1 MEHEEKIRI
10 LLSMQEHP
18 ERYSDKQIQ
27 QMLDDDSEL
36 AELLEQVAWTKQ
48 AFVKQEAD
56 EEVVPVEEEWRKF
69 SANHAEELDAIVRDN
84 ESGAKTAFIRRLT
97 GLFPSKFVA
106 SFVGVLVTASL
117 AFAAIH
123 IVRMA
128 SINRQAVQTEQHVS
142 SHPNDI
148 LPTDTIKSDTVITA
162 QPIVFDNVPLEK
174 MLAQIATQYQKG
186 VEFNNDEARH
196 LRFYFVWKPNE
207 GLEVTLH
214 RLNLFESI
222 TIELKDN
229 KLVVE

>member
-1 MEHEEKIRI
+1 MEHEERIRI

-18 ERYSDKQIQ
+18 ELYSDKQIQ

-56 EEVVPVEEEWRKF
+56 EEIVPVEEEWRKF
-69 SANHAEELDAIVRDN
+69 SASHAEELDAIVRGN
-84 ESGAKTAFIRRLT
+84 ESGAKTAFIRYLT
-97 GLFPSKFVA
+97 GIIPSKFVA

-148 LPTDTIKSDTVITA
+148 LPTDTLKSDTVITT
-162 QPIVFDNVPLEK
+162 QSIVFDNVPLEK
-174 MLAQIATQYQKG
+174 MLAQIATQYQKE
-186 VEFNNDEARH
+186 VDFQKDDARN
-196 LRFYFVWKPNE
+196 LRLYFVWKPNE

-229 KLVVE
+229 MIVVE

>member
-1 MEHEEKIRI
+1 MEHEERIRI

-56 EEVVPVEEEWRKF
+56 EEVVPVEEEWQKF

-148 LPTDTIKSDTVITA
+148 LPTDTIKSDTVTTA
-162 QPIVFDNVPLEK
+162 QSIVFDNVPLEK

-229 KLVVE
+229 MIVVE

>member
-1 MEHEEKIRI
+1 
-10 LLSMQEHP
+10 MQEHP
-18 ERYSDKQIQ
+18 ELYSDKQIQ
-27 QMLDDDSEL
+27 QMLDDDLEL

-56 EEVVPVEEEWRKF
+56 EEVVPVDEEWRKF
-69 SANHAEELDAIVRDN
+69 RASHAEELDTIVRDN

-117 AFAAIH
+117 TFAAIH

-148 LPTDTIKSDTVITA
+148 LPTDTLKSDTVTTT
-162 QPIVFDNVPLEK
+162 QSIVFDNVPLEK
-174 MLAQIATQYQKG
+174 MLAQIATQYQKE
-186 VEFNNDEARH
+186 VKFNNDEARH

-229 KLVVE
+229 MIVVE

>member
-1 MEHEEKIRI
+1 MEHKERIRI
-10 LLSMQEHP
+10 LLSMQEHL
-18 ERYSDKQIQ
+18 ERYSDEQIQ

-36 AELLEQVAWTKQ
+36 AELLEQLTLTKQ

-56 EEVVPVEEEWRKF
+56 EEVVPVDEEWRKF
-69 SANHAEELDAIVRDN
+69 RASHAEELDTIVRDN
-84 ESGAKTAFIRRLT
+84 ESGAKTAFIRHLT
-97 GLFPSKFVA
+97 GIIPSKFVA

-123 IVRMA
+123 IVRLS

-148 LPTDTIKSDTVITA
+148 LPTDTLKSDTVITT
-162 QPIVFDNVPLEK
+162 QSIVFDNVPLEK
-174 MLAQIATQYQKG
+174 MLAQIATQYQKE

-229 KLVVE
+229 MIVVE

>member
-1 MEHEEKIRI
+1 MEHEERIRV

-18 ERYSDKQIQ
+18 ERYSDEQIQ
-27 QMLDDDSEL
+27 QMLADDLKL
-36 AELLEQVAWTKQ
+36 AELLEQLALTKQ
-48 AFVKQEAD
+48 TFVKQEAD
-56 EEVVPVEEEWRKF
+56 EEVVPVGEEWQKF
-69 SANHAEELDAIVRDN
+69 SANHAEELDAIGWDN
-84 ESGAKTAFIRRLT
+84 ESGAKTAFIRQLM
-97 GLFPSKFVA
+97 GLFPSRFVA
-106 SFVGVLVTASL
+106 SFVGVLITVSL

-128 SINRQAVQTEQHVS
+128 SNNRQTVQAEQHVS

-162 QPIVFDNVPLEK
+162 QSIVFDNVPLEK

-186 VEFNNDEARH
+186 VEFNNDDARH

-229 KLVVE
+229 MIVVE

>member
-1 MEHEEKIRI
+1 MEHEERIRI

-18 ERYSDKQIQ
+18 ERYSDEQIQ

-36 AELLEQVAWTKQ
+36 AELLEQLTLTKQ

-56 EEVVPVEEEWRKF
+56 EEVVPVDEEWRKF
-69 SANHAEELDAIVRDN
+69 RASHAEELDTIVRDN
-84 ESGAKTAFIRRLT
+84 ESGAKTAFIRHLT
-97 GLFPSKFVA
+97 GIIPSKFVA

-123 IVRMA
+123 IVRLS
-128 SINRQAVQTEQHVS
+128 SINRQAVQKEQHVS

-162 QPIVFDNVPLEK
+162 QSIVFDNVSLEK
-174 MLAQIATQYQKG
+174 MMAQIATQYQKE
-186 VEFNNDEARH
+186 VDFQKDDARP

-229 KLVVE
+229 MIVVE

>member
-1 MEHEEKIRI
+1 MEHEERIRI

-18 ERYSDKQIQ
+18 ERYSDEQIQ
-27 QMLDDDSEL
+27 QMLDDDLEL
-36 AELLEQVAWTKQ
+36 AELLEQVAWVKQ
-48 AFVKQEAD
+48 AFVKQETD
-56 EEVVPVEEEWRKF
+56 EEVIPVEEEWRKF
-69 SANHAEELDAIVRDN
+69 RASHTEELDTIVKDN
-84 ESGAKTAFIRRLT
+84 ESGAKTAFIRHLT
-97 GLFPSKFVA
+97 GIIPSKFVA
-106 SFVGVLVTASL
+106 SFVGVLVTACL

-148 LPTDTIKSDTVITA
+148 LPTDTLKSDTVTTA
-162 QPIVFDNVPLEK
+162 QSIVFDNVPVEK

-186 VEFNNDEARH
+186 VDFNNDEARH

-229 KLVVE
+229 MIVVE

>member
-1 MEHEEKIRI
+1 MEHEERIRI

-18 ERYSDKQIQ
+18 ERYSDEQIQ

-36 AELLEQVAWTKQ
+36 AELLEQLAWTKQ
-48 AFVKQEAD
+48 AFVKQEVN
-56 EEVVPVEEEWRKF
+56 EEIIPVEEEWQKF
-69 SANHAEELDAIVRDN
+69 CACHTEELNAIGR
-84 ESGAKTAFIRRLT
+84 EKEPGAKTSFIKVIT
-97 GLFPSKFVA
+97 GLFPDKFVA
-106 SFVGVLVTASL
+106 SFVGALLTAGM

-128 SINRQAVQTEQHVS
+128 SSNRQAVQKEQLVS
-142 SHPNDI
+142 PHPNDI
-148 LPTDTIKSDTVITA
+148 LPTDTIKSDTVTTA
-162 QPIVFDNVPLEK
+162 QSIVFDNVPLEK
-174 MLAQIATQYQKG
+174 MLVQIATQYQKG

-222 TIELKDN
+222 TIDLKDDMI
-229 KLVVE
+229 VVE

>member
-1 MEHEEKIRI
+1 MEHEERIRI

-27 QMLDDDSEL
+27 QMLDDDLEL
-36 AELLEQVAWTKQ
+36 AELLEQLAWTKQ

-56 EEVVPVEEEWRKF
+56 EEFVPVDEEWRKF
-69 SANHAEELDAIVRDN
+69 RASHAEELDTIVRDN
-84 ESGAKTAFIRRLT
+84 ESGAKTAFIRYLT
-97 GLFPSKFVA
+97 GIIPSKFVA

-123 IVRMA
+123 IVRLS

-148 LPTDTIKSDTVITA
+148 LPTDTLKSDTVTTV
-162 QPIVFDNVPLEK
+162 QSIVFDNVPLEK
-174 MLAQIATQYQKG
+174 MMAQIATQYQKG

-229 KLVVE
+229 MIVVE

>member
-1 MEHEEKIRI
+1 MEHEERIRI

-36 AELLEQVAWTKQ
+36 AELLEQLALTKQ

-56 EEVVPVEEEWRKF
+56 EEVVPVEEDWRKF

-162 QPIVFDNVPLEK
+162 QSIVFDNVPLEK

-229 KLVVE
+229 MIVVE

>member
-1 MEHEEKIRI
+1 MEHEERIRI

-36 AELLEQVAWTKQ
+36 AELLEQLALTKQ
-48 AFVKQEAD
+48 AFVKQEVN
-56 EEVVPVEEEWRKF
+56 EEIIPVEEEWRKF
-69 SANHAEELDAIVRDN
+69 SANHAEELDVIGRDD
-84 ESGAKTAFIRRLT
+84 ESGAKTAFIQQLI

-186 VEFNNDEARH
+186 VEFNNDEARQ

>member
-1 MEHEEKIRI
+1 MEHEERIRI

-18 ERYSDKQIQ
+18 ELYSDEQIQ

-36 AELLEQVAWTKQ
+36 AELLEQLTLTKQ

-56 EEVVPVEEEWRKF
+56 EEVVPVEEEWQKF
-69 SANHAEELDAIVRDN
+69 SANHAEELDAISRDD

-117 AFAAIH
+117 TFAAIH
-123 IVRMA
+123 IVRLS
-128 SINRQAVQTEQHVS
+128 SINRQAVQTERHVS

-148 LPTDTIKSDTVITA
+148 LPTDTLKSDTVTTA
-162 QPIVFDNVPLEK
+162 QSIVFDNVPLEK
-174 MLAQIATQYQKG
+174 MLAQIATQYQKE
-186 VEFNNDEARH
+186 VKFNNDEARH

-229 KLVVE
+229 KIVVE

>member
-1 MEHEEKIRI
+1 MEHEERIRI

-18 ERYSDKQIQ
+18 ERYSDEQIQ

-36 AELLEQVAWTKQ
+36 AELLEQLTLTKQ
-48 AFVKQEAD
+48 AFVKQETD
-56 EEVVPVEEEWRKF
+56 EEVIPVDEEWRNF
-69 SANHAEELDAIVRDN
+69 RASHAEELDAIDRDD
-84 ESGAKTAFIRRLT
+84 ESGAKTAFIRHLM

-106 SFVGVLVTASL
+106 SFVVVLVTASL

-123 IVRMA
+123 IVRLS
-128 SINRQAVQTEQHVS
+128 SINRQAVQTEQQVS

-148 LPTDTIKSDTVITA
+148 LPTDTLKSDTVTTA
-162 QPIVFDNVPLEK
+162 QSIVFDNVPLEK

-186 VEFNNDEARH
+186 VDFNNDEARH

-229 KLVVE
+229 MIVVE

>member
-1 MEHEEKIRI
+1 MEHKERIRI

-36 AELLEQVAWTKQ
+36 AELLEQLTLTKQ

-69 SANHAEELDAIVRDN
+69 RASHAEELDTIVRDN
-84 ESGAKTAFIRRLT
+84 ESGSKTAFIRQLT
-97 GLFPSKFVA
+97 GIIPSKFVA

-123 IVRMA
+123 IVRLS
-128 SINRQAVQTEQHVS
+128 SINRQAVQTEQQVS

-148 LPTDTIKSDTVITA
+148 LPTDTLKSDTVTTA
-162 QPIVFDNVPLEK
+162 QSIVFDNVPLEK

-229 KLVVE
+229 MIVVE

>member
-1 MEHEEKIRI
+1 MEHEERIRI

-27 QMLDDDSEL
+27 QMLDDDLEL
-36 AELLEQVAWTKQ
+36 AELLEQVAWAKQ
-48 AFVKQEAD
+48 AFVKQETD
-56 EEVVPVEEEWRKF
+56 EEVIPVEEEWRKF
-69 SANHAEELDAIVRDN
+69 SANHTEELDTIVRDN
-84 ESGAKTAFIRRLT
+84 ESGAKTAFIRQLT
-97 GLFPSKFVA
+97 GIIPSKFVA

-123 IVRMA
+123 MVRLS

-148 LPTDTIKSDTVITA
+148 LPTDTLKSDTVITT
-162 QPIVFDNVPLEK
+162 QSIVFDNVPLEK

-196 LRFYFVWKPNE
+196 LRLYFVWKPNE

-229 KLVVE
+229 MIVVE

>member
-1 MEHEEKIRI
+1 MEHEERIRI

-18 ERYSDKQIQ
+18 ERYSDEQIQ

-36 AELLEQVAWTKQ
+36 AELLEQLAWTKQ

-56 EEVVPVEEEWRKF
+56 EEVVPVDEEWRKF
-69 SANHAEELDAIVRDN
+69 RASHAEELDTIVRDN
-84 ESGAKTAFIRRLT
+84 ESGAKTAFIRQLM
-97 GLFPSKFVA
+97 GLFPSKYVA

-128 SINRQAVQTEQHVS
+128 SNNRQAVQTEQHVS

-148 LPTDTIKSDTVITA
+148 LPTDTIKSDTVITT
-162 QPIVFDNVPLEK
+162 QSIVFDNVPLEK
-174 MLAQIATQYQKG
+174 MLAQIATQYRKG
-186 VEFNNDEARH
+186 VDFHNDDVRQ

-222 TIELKDN
+222 TIDLKDDMI
-229 KLVVE
+229 VVE

>member
-1 MEHEEKIRI
+1 MEHEECMRI

-18 ERYSDKQIQ
+18 ERYSDEQLQ
-27 QMLDDDSEL
+27 QLLGDDSEL
-36 AELLEQVAWTKQ
+36 AELWKQLALTKQ

-56 EEVVPVEEEWRKF
+56 EEIIPVEEEWRKF
-69 SANHAEELDAIVRDN
+69 SVNHTEELDAIGR
-84 ESGAKTAFIRRLT
+84 EKEPGAKTSFIKGIT
-97 GLFPSKFVA
+97 GLFPDKFVA

-123 IVRMA
+123 IVRLS

-148 LPTDTIKSDTVITA
+148 LPTDTLKSDTVTTA
-162 QPIVFDNVPLEK
+162 QSIVFDNVPLEK
-174 MLAQIATQYQKG
+174 MLAQIATQYQKE
-186 VEFNNDEARH
+186 VKFNNDEARQ

-222 TIELKDN
+222 TIDLKDDMI
-229 KLVVE
+229 VVE

>member
-56 EEVVPVEEEWRKF
+56 EEVVPVEEEWQKF

-148 LPTDTIKSDTVITA
+148 LPTDTIKSDTVTTA
-162 QPIVFDNVPLEK
+162 QSIVFDNVPLEK

-186 VEFNNDEARH
+186 VEFNNDEARQ

>member
-1 MEHEEKIRI
+1 
-10 LLSMQEHP
+10 
-18 ERYSDKQIQ
+18 
-27 QMLDDDSEL
+27 L
-36 AELLEQVAWTKQ
+36 AELLEQVAWAKQ
-48 AFVKQEAD
+48 AFVKQEVD

-69 SANHAEELDAIVRDN
+69 SANNAEELDTIVRDN

-117 AFAAIH
+117 TFAAIH

-148 LPTDTIKSDTVITA
+148 LPTDTLKSDTVITT
-162 QPIVFDNVPLEK
+162 QSIVFDNVPLEK
-174 MLAQIATQYQKG
+174 MLAQIATQYQKE

-229 KLVVE
+229 MIVVE

>member
-1 MEHEEKIRI
+1 MEHEERIRI

-18 ERYSDKQIQ
+18 ERYSDEQIQ

-36 AELLEQVAWTKQ
+36 AELLEQLTLTKQ

-69 SANHAEELDAIVRDN
+69 RASHAEELDTIVRDN
-84 ESGAKTAFIRRLT
+84 ESGAKTAFIRHLT
-97 GLFPSKFVA
+97 GIIPSKFVA

-128 SINRQAVQTEQHVS
+128 SNNRQAVQTEQQVS

-148 LPTDTIKSDTVITA
+148 LPTDTLKSDTVTTA
-162 QPIVFDNVPLEK
+162 QSIVFDNVPLEK

-229 KLVVE
+229 MIVVE

>member
-1 MEHEEKIRI
+1 MEHEERIRI

-18 ERYSDKQIQ
+18 ERYSDEQIQ
-27 QMLDDDSEL
+27 QMLDDDSDL

-69 SANHAEELDAIVRDN
+69 SANHAEELDTIVRDN

-148 LPTDTIKSDTVITA
+148 LPTDTIKSDTVITV

-186 VEFNNDEARH
+186 VEFNNDEARQ

>member
-1 MEHEEKIRI
+1 MEHEERIRI

-18 ERYSDKQIQ
+18 ERYSDEQIQ
-27 QMLDDDSEL
+27 QMLDDDLEL
-36 AELLEQVAWTKQ
+36 AELLEQLALTKQ

-56 EEVVPVEEEWRKF
+56 EEVVPMGEEWRKF
-69 SANHAEELDAIVRDN
+69 SASHAEELDTIVRDN
-84 ESGAKTAFIRRLT
+84 ESGAKTAFIRHLT
-97 GLFPSKFVA
+97 GIIPSKFVA

-148 LPTDTIKSDTVITA
+148 LPTDTLKSDTVTTA
-162 QPIVFDNVPLEK
+162 QSIVFDNVALEK
-174 MLAQIATQYQKG
+174 MLAQIATQYQKE

-229 KLVVE
+229 MIVVE

>member
-1 MEHEEKIRI
+1 M
-10 LLSMQEHP
+10 
-18 ERYSDKQIQ
+18 
-27 QMLDDDSEL
+27 
-36 AELLEQVAWTKQ
+36 
-48 AFVKQEAD
+48 
-56 EEVVPVEEEWRKF
+56 EEEWRKF
-69 SANHAEELDAIVRDN
+69 SASHTEELDAIVRGN
-84 ESGAKTAFIRRLT
+84 ESGAKTAFIRQLT
-97 GLFPSKFVA
+97 GIFPSKYVA

-128 SINRQAVQTEQHVS
+128 SNNRQAVQTEQHVS
-142 SHPNDI
+142 SYPNDI
-148 LPTDTIKSDTVITA
+148 LPTDTLKSDTVTTV
-162 QPIVFDNVPLEK
+162 QSIVFDNVPLEK

-186 VEFNNDEARH
+186 VDFNNDEARH

-229 KLVVE
+229 MIVVE

>member
-1 MEHEEKIRI
+1 MEHEERIRI

-18 ERYSDKQIQ
+18 ELYSDEQIQ

-36 AELLEQVAWTKQ
+36 AELLEQLAWTKQ

-56 EEVVPVEEEWRKF
+56 EEVVPVEEEWREF
-69 SANHAEELDAIVRDN
+69 SANHAEELDAISRDD

-117 AFAAIH
+117 TFAAIH
-123 IVRMA
+123 IVRLS

-148 LPTDTIKSDTVITA
+148 LPTDTLKSDTVTTA
-162 QPIVFDNVPLEK
+162 QSIVFDNVPLEK
-174 MLAQIATQYQKG
+174 MLAQIATQYQKE
-186 VEFNNDEARH
+186 VKFNNDEARH

-229 KLVVE
+229 IIVVE

>member
-1 MEHEEKIRI
+1 MEHEERIRI

-18 ERYSDKQIQ
+18 ERYSDEQIQ
-27 QMLDDDSEL
+27 QMLDDDLEL
-36 AELLEQVAWTKQ
+36 AELLEQVAWAKQ
-48 AFVKQEAD
+48 AFVKQETD
-56 EEVVPVEEEWRKF
+56 EEVIPVEEEWQKF
-69 SANHAEELDAIVRDN
+69 RASHAEELDTIVRDN
-84 ESGAKTAFIRRLT
+84 ESGAKTAFIRQLT
-97 GLFPSKFVA
+97 GIIPSKFVA

-123 IVRMA
+123 MVRLS

-148 LPTDTIKSDTVITA
+148 LPTDTLKSDTVTTA
-162 QPIVFDNVPLEK
+162 QSIVFDNVPLEK

-196 LRFYFVWKPNE
+196 LRLYFVWKPNE

-229 KLVVE
+229 MIVVE

>member
-1 MEHEEKIRI
+1 MEHEERIRI

-36 AELLEQVAWTKQ
+36 AELLEQLALTKQ

-56 EEVVPVEEEWRKF
+56 EEVVPVDEEWRKF
-69 SANHAEELDAIVRDN
+69 RASHAEELDTIVRDN
-84 ESGAKTAFIRRLT
+84 ESGAKTAFIRYLT
-97 GLFPSKFVA
+97 GIIPSKFVA

-123 IVRMA
+123 MVRMA

-148 LPTDTIKSDTVITA
+148 LPTDTLKSDTVTTA
-162 QPIVFDNVPLEK
+162 QSIVFDNVPLEK

-186 VEFNNDEARH
+186 VEFNNDEARQ

-229 KLVVE
+229 MIVVE

>member
-1 MEHEEKIRI
+1 MEHEERIRI

-18 ERYSDKQIQ
+18 EQYSDEQIQ
-27 QMLDDDSEL
+27 QMLADDLEL
-36 AELLEQVAWTKQ
+36 AELLEQLAWTKQ

-56 EEVVPVEEEWRKF
+56 EEVVPVEEEWREF
-69 SANHAEELDAIVRDN
+69 SENHAEELDAIGRDD
-84 ESGAKTAFIRRLT
+84 ESGAKTDFIRRLT
-97 GLFPSKFVA
+97 GLFPSKYVA
-106 SFVGVLVTASL
+106 SFVGVLVTASM

-148 LPTDTIKSDTVITA
+148 LPTDTLKSDTVITT
-162 QPIVFDNVPLEK
+162 QSIVFDNVPLEK

-229 KLVVE
+229 MIVVE

>member
-1 MEHEEKIRI
+1 MEHEERIRI

-36 AELLEQVAWTKQ
+36 AELLEQLALTKQ

-56 EEVVPVEEEWRKF
+56 EEVVPVEEEWQKF
-69 SANHAEELDAIVRDN
+69 SANHAEELDVIGRDD

-128 SINRQAVQTEQHVS
+128 SNNRQAVQTEQHVS

-148 LPTDTIKSDTVITA
+148 LPTDTLKSDTVTTA
-162 QPIVFDNVPLEK
+162 QSIVFDNVALEK
-174 MLAQIATQYQKG
+174 MLAQIATQYQKE

-229 KLVVE
+229 MIVVE

>member
-18 ERYSDKQIQ
+18 ERYSDEQIQ

-36 AELLEQVAWTKQ
+36 AELLEQVAWAKQ

-69 SANHAEELDAIVRDN
+69 SANHAEELDAIVRGN
-84 ESGAKTAFIRRLT
+84 ERGAKTAFIRQLM
-97 GLFPSKFVA
+97 GLFPSKYVA

-148 LPTDTIKSDTVITA
+148 LPTDTIKSDTVITV

-174 MLAQIATQYQKG
+174 MLAQIATQYQKE
-186 VEFNNDEARH
+186 VDFQKDDARN
-196 LRFYFVWKPNE
+196 LRLYFVWKPNE

-229 KLVVE
+229 MIVVE

>member
-1 MEHEEKIRI
+1 MEHEERIRI

-18 ERYSDKQIQ
+18 EQYSDEQIQ

-36 AELLEQVAWTKQ
+36 AELFDQLTLTKQ

-56 EEVVPVEEEWRKF
+56 EEVVPVDEEWRKF
-69 SANHAEELDAIVRDN
+69 RASHAEELDTIVRDN
-84 ESGAKTAFIRRLT
+84 ESGAKTAFIRHLT
-97 GLFPSKFVA
+97 GIIPSKFVA

-148 LPTDTIKSDTVITA
+148 LPTDTLKSDTVTTA
-162 QPIVFDNVPLEK
+162 QSIVFDNVPLEK
-174 MLAQIATQYQKG
+174 MLAQIAIQYQKG

-229 KLVVE
+229 MIVVE

>member
-1 MEHEEKIRI
+1 MEHEERIRI

-18 ERYSDKQIQ
+18 EQYSDEQIQ
-27 QMLDDDSEL
+27 QMLADDLEL
-36 AELLEQVAWTKQ
+36 AELLEQLTLTKQ
-48 AFVKQEAD
+48 AFVKQETD
-56 EEVVPVEEEWRKF
+56 EEVIPVEEEWRKF
-69 SANHAEELDAIVRDN
+69 SASHAEELDTIVRDN
-84 ESGAKTAFIRRLT
+84 ESGAKTAFIRHLT
-97 GLFPSKFVA
+97 GIIPSKFVA

-123 IVRMA
+123 IVRLS

-148 LPTDTIKSDTVITA
+148 LPTDTLKSDTVITT
-162 QPIVFDNVPLEK
+162 QSIVFDNVPLEK
-174 MLAQIATQYQKG
+174 MLAQIATQYQKE
-186 VEFNNDEARH
+186 VDFHKDDARN
-196 LRFYFVWKPNE
+196 LRLYFVWKPNE

-229 KLVVE
+229 MIVVE

>member
-1 MEHEEKIRI
+1 MEHEERIRI

-36 AELLEQVAWTKQ
+36 AELLEQLALTKQ
-48 AFVKQEAD
+48 TFVKQEAD
-56 EEVVPVEEEWRKF
+56 EEVVPVGEEWQKF
-69 SANHAEELDAIVRDN
+69 SANHAEELDAIGRDN
-84 ESGAKTAFIRRLT
+84 ESGAKTAFIRQLM
-97 GLFPSKFVA
+97 GLFPSRFVA
-106 SFVGVLVTASL
+106 SFVGVLITVSL

-128 SINRQAVQTEQHVS
+128 SNNRQTVQAEQHVS

-162 QPIVFDNVPLEK
+162 QSIVFDNVPLEK
-174 MLAQIATQYQKG
+174 MLVQIATQYQK
-186 VEFNNDEARH
+186 VVDFQKDDARH

-214 RLNLFESI
+214 KLNLFESI

-229 KLVVE
+229 MIVVE

>member
-1 MEHEEKIRI
+1 MEHEERIRI

-18 ERYSDKQIQ
+18 ERYSDEQIQ

-36 AELLEQVAWTKQ
+36 AELLEQLTLTKQ

-56 EEVVPVEEEWRKF
+56 EEVVPVDEEWRKF
-69 SANHAEELDAIVRDN
+69 SVNHTEELDAIVRGN
-84 ESGAKTAFIRRLT
+84 ESGAKTAFIRQLI

-106 SFVGVLVTASL
+106 SFVGALLAVSM

-148 LPTDTIKSDTVITA
+148 LPTDTLKSDTVITA
-162 QPIVFDNVPLEK
+162 QSIVFDNVPLEK
-174 MLAQIATQYQKG
+174 MLAQIATQYQKE

-207 GLEVTLH
+207 GLEVTLY

-229 KLVVE
+229 MIVVE

>member
-1 MEHEEKIRI
+1 MEHEERIRI

-18 ERYSDKQIQ
+18 ERYSDEQIQ

-36 AELLEQVAWTKQ
+36 AELLEQLAWAKQ
-48 AFVKQEAD
+48 AFVKQETD
-56 EEVVPVEEEWRKF
+56 EEVFPVEEEWRKF
-69 SANHAEELDAIVRDN
+69 RTNHAEELDTIVRDN
-84 ESGAKTAFIRRLT
+84 ESGAKTAFIRQLT
-97 GLFPSKFVA
+97 GIIPSKFVA

-123 IVRMA
+123 MVRLS

-148 LPTDTIKSDTVITA
+148 LPTDTLKSDTVITT
-162 QPIVFDNVPLEK
+162 QSIVFDNVPLEK

-229 KLVVE
+229 MIVVE

>member
-1 MEHEEKIRI
+1 MEHKERIRI

-18 ERYSDKQIQ
+18 ERYSDEQIQ

-36 AELLEQVAWTKQ
+36 AELLEQLTLTKQ

-69 SANHAEELDAIVRDN
+69 SASHAEELDTIVRDN

-148 LPTDTIKSDTVITA
+148 LPTDTLKSDTVITA
-162 QPIVFDNVPLEK
+162 QSIVFDNVPLEK
-174 MLAQIATQYQKG
+174 MLAQIATQYQKE

-229 KLVVE
+229 MIVVE

>member
-1 MEHEEKIRI
+1 MEHEERIRI

-18 ERYSDKQIQ
+18 ERYSDEQIQ
-27 QMLDDDSEL
+27 QMLDDDLEL
-36 AELLEQVAWTKQ
+36 AELLEQLAWTKQ

-56 EEVVPVEEEWRKF
+56 EEVVPVEEEWREF
-69 SANHAEELDAIVRDN
+69 SANHAEELDAISRDD

-117 AFAAIH
+117 TFAAIH

-148 LPTDTIKSDTVITA
+148 LPTDTIKSDTVITT
-162 QPIVFDNVPLEK
+162 QSIVFDNVPLEK

-222 TIELKDN
+222 TIGLKDN
-229 KLVVE
+229 MIVVE

>member
-1 MEHEEKIRI
+1 MEHEERIRI

-18 ERYSDKQIQ
+18 ERYSDEQIQ

-36 AELLEQVAWTKQ
+36 AELLEQLALTKQ

-56 EEVVPVEEEWRKF
+56 EEVVPVDEEWRKF
-69 SANHAEELDAIVRDN
+69 RASHAEELDTIVRDN
-84 ESGAKTAFIRRLT
+84 ESGAKTAFIRHLT
-97 GLFPSKFVA
+97 GIIPSKFVA

-123 IVRMA
+123 IVRLS

-148 LPTDTIKSDTVITA
+148 LPTDTLKSDTVITT
-162 QPIVFDNVPLEK
+162 QSIVFDNVPLEK
-174 MLAQIATQYQKG
+174 MLAQIATQYQKE

-229 KLVVE
+229 MIVVE

>member
-1 MEHEEKIRI
+1 MEHEERIRI

-18 ERYSDKQIQ
+18 ELYSDKQIQ
-27 QMLDDDSEL
+27 QMLDDDLEL

-48 AFVKQEAD
+48 AFVKQEVN
-56 EEVVPVEEEWRKF
+56 EEIIPVEEEWRKF
-69 SANHAEELDAIVRDN
+69 SASHTEELDTIVRDN
-84 ESGAKTAFIRRLT
+84 ESGEKTAFIRQLM
-97 GLFPSKFVA
+97 GLFPSKFVV
-106 SFVGVLVTASL
+106 SFVGALVTASL

-128 SINRQAVQTEQHVS
+128 SNNRQAVQTEQQVS

-148 LPTDTIKSDTVITA
+148 LPTDTLKSDTVITT
-162 QPIVFDNVPLEK
+162 QSIVFDNVPLEK

-229 KLVVE
+229 MIVVE